1 VRRLRR
7 SIQTSIGSR
16 PAARMSAAISSTS
29 RWFSANQPVQAGGA
43 PTRSSSSRQASSPPR
58 PAVRIPITPPG
69 RSARAIRAT
78 APGLSG
84 NQCSAMAE
92 MTASKESSSTPIA
105 MTSSARSS
113 TRTSGNSPSLVVKTS
128 SIPSAG
134 STPTRVETSKRRII
148 AAAENPVPQPT
159 SSTRA

>member
-1 VRRLRR
+1 
-7 SIQTSIGSR
+7 
-16 PAARMSAAISSTS
+16 M
-29 RWFSANQPVQAGGA
+29 
-43 PTRSSSSRQASSPPR
+43 
-58 PAVRIPITPPG
+58 PITPPG

-84 NQCSAMAE
+84 NQCSAIAE
-92 MTASKESSSTPIA
+92 ITASKSPSATPIS

-113 TRTSGNSPSLVVKTS
+113 IWTPSNPASLPAKTS

-134 STPTRVETSKRRII
+134 STPTSVETSKRRSI